1 MNAEMLGLME
11 ALPMWI
17 MLICDGVE
25 SGAGSMSFGPSMSGR
40 CER

>member
-17 MLICDGVE
+17 MLICDEVE
-25 SGAGSMSFGPSMSGR
+25 SGVGLMLLGPSMSGR